1 MIYFLDANCGGGS
14 SSISMTLRDHLSIS
28 VLERVW
34 GPGSTE
40 SGTLGTIPYPSEE
53 YTLTLTFSGESYFRF
68 IVAGGITQSWSI

>member
-1 MIYFLDANCGGGS
+1 
-14 SSISMTLRDHLSIS
+14 
-28 VLERVW
+28 VW